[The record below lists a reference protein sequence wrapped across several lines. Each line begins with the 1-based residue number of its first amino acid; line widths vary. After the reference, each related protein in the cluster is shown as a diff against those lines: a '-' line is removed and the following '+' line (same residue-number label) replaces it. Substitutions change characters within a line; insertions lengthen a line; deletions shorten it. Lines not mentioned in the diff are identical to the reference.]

1 MEVVPQKTTITLNL
15 RSDLTEVLNKEAAD
29 KHLPLELFIETLLTE
44 VSFNKPNKE
53 TIKAIKE
60 LQSGQSAGVLDVTS
74 FAAFTKS
81 LEVIK

>member
-29 KHLPLELFIETLLTE
+29 KHLPLEIIETLLTE

-81 LEVIK
+81 LEAIK